1 MNIESGL
8 TSLQIIGNV
17 LSGIGL
23 LLFFISSIVK
33 YKKNIILLQTGNH
46 MFGFAAEMCTAQYSG
61 AVQDIVSI
69 CRNILILFHKNNKVT
84 SIFFIVLG
92 VALGV
97 VFNILFNG
105 NNPWGYLPVFAA
117 FEFSVVIL
125 IPDIK
130 EYWIKIAMCI
140 STICWAI
147 YGFVFKNYVMLGAN
161 VITFV
166 SSFISIFLYFHKQK
180 KIYSENEKNNEN

>member
-1 MNIESGL
+1 MNVGSGL

-23 LLFFISSIVK
+23 LLFFISSIVR
-33 YKKNIILLQTGNH
+33 YKKNILLLQTGNH
-46 MFGFAAEMCTAQYSG
+46 IFGFVAEVCIAQYSG
-61 AVQDIVSI
+61 AVQEVVSI
-69 CRNILILFHKNNKVT
+69 CRNILILFHKNNKIT

-97 VFNILFNG
+97 TFNIFFNG

-117 FEFSVVIL
+117 FEFSVIIL
-125 IPDIK
+125 IPNIK
-130 EYWIKIAMCI
+130 EYWIKIAMCV
-140 STICWAI
+140 STVCWGI
-147 YGFVFKNYVMLGAN
+147 YGFKFKNYVMLGAN
-161 VITFV
+161 VITFI

-180 KIYSENEKNNEN
+180 KILIEDENNS